1 MAKKPPPVLTNELL
15 ARLAEGYIL
24 SSRKGRPYFKR
35 YAAPR
40 TPGPPGSERPAARFA
55 RAVHAWQAADPAV
68 KSRYNELAR
77 TQAAT
82 GYNLFI
88 REFLARDGSVRT
100 RSVSTR
106 STRRAGR
113 SCARSCGWRRRSWSC
128 RPATRRS
135 TS

>member
-35 YAAPR
+35 YAAPANPR
-40 TPGPPGSERPAARFA
+40 SPGQRAARGAFA

-68 KSRYNELAR
+68 KARYNEIAR

-88 REFLARDGSVRT
+88 REFLARDGSV
-100 RSVSTR
+100 
-106 STRRAGR
+106 
-113 SCARSCGWRRRSWSC
+113 
-128 RPATRRS
+128 PD
-135 TS
+135 